1 MMTFLLVLAC
11 GSPAHLQYDHGNA
24 YEAAMKMQSQLDR
37 ASALNEVYP
46 LSGAEAA
53 GIRSQ
58 AEKATTTEEEKLE
71 TAKKED

>member
-1 MMTFLLVLAC
+1 MTTFLLILAC

-37 ASALNEVYP
+37 ASAINEVYP

-58 AEKATTTEEEKLE
+58 AEKATATEEEKLE
-71 TAKKED
+71 TAKKEE